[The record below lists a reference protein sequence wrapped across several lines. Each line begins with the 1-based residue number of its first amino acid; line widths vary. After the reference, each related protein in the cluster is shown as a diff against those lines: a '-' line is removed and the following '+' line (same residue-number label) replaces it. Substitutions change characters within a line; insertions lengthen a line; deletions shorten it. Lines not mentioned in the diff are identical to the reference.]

1 MTKNYYHTQE
11 SRFKQ
16 LNESIICTRDDAWLG
31 EAHYFWKDELDAE
44 NWGHN
49 SKKRTGYFEIYVS
62 EINLE
67 DVLDTVFNED
77 HYYFWLK
84 QIEKVAKKI
93 ISKTHIK
100 PTIKEL
106 NDYFKEKGDWDDLA
120 GIQFQDLPTNNNHL
134 LIKPIE
140 YKNRAVTFAYRK
152 RIQLAVYNTN
162 IINTFV
168 LLKKE
173 KCINF

>member
-1 MTKNYYHTQE
+1 MVKKYFHTQE
-11 SRFKQ
+11 SRIKK
-16 LNESIICTRDDAWLG
+16 LTNPIKCIRDDAWLG
-31 EAHYFWKDELDAE
+31 EAYYFWKEEFDAE
-44 NWGHN
+44 NWGN
-49 SKKRTGYFEIYVS
+49 DSKKRTGYFEIYES
-62 EINLE
+62 ELDFD
-67 DVLDTVFNED
+67 DVLDTVFNEE
-77 HYYFWLK
+77 HYFFWLK
-84 QIEKVAKKI
+84 QVENVAKKI

-106 NDYFKEKGDWDDLA
+106 NDYFRERGNWNDLA

-134 LIKPIE
+134 LVKPIE
-140 YKNRAVTFAYRK
+140 YKNKTIAFAYRK